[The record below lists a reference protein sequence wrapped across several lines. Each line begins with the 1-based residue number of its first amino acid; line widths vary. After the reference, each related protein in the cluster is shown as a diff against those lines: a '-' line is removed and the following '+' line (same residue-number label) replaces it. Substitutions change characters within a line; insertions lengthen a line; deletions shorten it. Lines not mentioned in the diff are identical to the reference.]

1 MAAPVPLDRMPPT
14 TTAYVIATAILA
26 GVTGYFIGQG
36 SSLNLFKE
44 KQGWPNGYDVKVHR
58 DSSDEE
64 DEAEAD
70 AESDEESEDEGN
82 GEELANFKDNVEEV
96 KLVLVVRTDLGMTKG
111 KIAAQAS
118 HATLA
123 CYKYFLTHAP
133 DSQILRQWE
142 HGGQAKIALQIKGE
156 DELLTL
162 QAQAMSLGLCA
173 RVIQDAGRT
182 QIASGSRTV
191 LGVLGPKSIVDGV
204 TGHLKLL

>member
-1 MAAPVPLDRMPPT
+1 MAAQVPLDRIPPT

-82 GEELANFKDNVEEV
+82 GEELAKFKDNVEEV

-111 KIAAQAS
+111 
-118 HATLA
+118 TLHLSWEERDRFKSFA
-123 CYKYFLTHAP
+123 LL
-133 DSQILRQWE
+133 LR
-142 HGGQAKIALQIKGE
+142 I
-156 DELLTL
+156 
-162 QAQAMSLGLCA
+162 
-173 RVIQDAGRT
+173 
-182 QIASGSRTV
+182 
-191 LGVLGPKSIVDGV
+191 
-204 TGHLKLL
+204 